1 MDDFIFAA
9 VVVIAIV
16 RAIIAGLKQASQMP
30 QATRTLPIRTQ
41 PLRITPPSERRQ
53 ASPSVDDME
62 DLEEAEPLSLDEEA
76 EELLEDA
83 EVVEELPEAEP
94 VAVEETRAAEAP
106 PVAQRSPL
114 SRFPANMPPY
124 LEGIIWSEILN
135 PPLSKRRPV
144 HLR

>member
-16 RAIIAGLKQASQMP
+16 RAIIAGLKQASHMP
-30 QATRTLPIRTQ
+30 QATRAFPIRPK

-62 DLEEAEPLSLDEEA
+62 ELEEAEPLSLDDEV
-76 EELLEDA
+76 EELPEDA

-94 VAVEETRAAEAP
+94 VAVEETRVAEAP
-106 PVAQRSPL
+106 TVAPFSPL

-135 PPLSKRRPV
+135 PPLSIRRPV
-144 HLR
+144 RLR

>member
-1 MDDFIFAA
+1 MDNFIFAA

-30 QATRTLPIRTQ
+30 QATRAFPIRTK
-41 PLRITPPSERRQ
+41 PLRITSPSERRQ

-62 DLEEAEPLSLDEEA
+62 ELEEAEPLSLDEEA
-76 EELLEDA
+76 EELPEDA
-83 EVVEELPEAEP
+83 EVVEDVPEAEP

-144 HLR
+144 RLR

>member
-144 HLR
+144 RLR